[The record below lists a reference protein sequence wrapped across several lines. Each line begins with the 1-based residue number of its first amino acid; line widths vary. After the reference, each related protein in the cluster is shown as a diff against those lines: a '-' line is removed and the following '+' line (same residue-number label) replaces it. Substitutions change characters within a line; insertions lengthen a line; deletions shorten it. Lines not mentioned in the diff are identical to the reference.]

1 MQNRRRR
8 RALSLLTILVAFL
21 AERRR
26 RHQHQMTTL
35 TTFQASGV
43 AVDAFF
49 FSPDQNS
56 SSFTSFTSRKN
67 ATTEEIL
74 AVVTVG
80 WEISDDENP
89 EHRKAIGERKARLL
103 WQIIENYRSACKN
116 NFKRV
121 TVALAAYVED
131 EARLRTFFDEE
142 SSKREDDDKTAS
154 GEFDVVKK
162 IRSVRVNGDWQ
173 IEDERKSGRNRV
185 RMERMERVKEMK
197 SNYGVNDSNDDSNE
211 NTSSTASCEFAVDL
225 ELFGFREIDAKKS
238 YMTPGDL
245 SIRHRDIFLR
255 RLVSDD
261 EIGIDGDKVL
271 FIVQEDDVFIDEKHV
286 SQFLETS
293 KITERLND
301 NENRREGKGNFY
313 HPFFF
318 DYEKDSDG
326 IAYVDWRVNAGVV
339 QKIADWNN
347 QIVFTSSKASGGGRS
362 LMIRGRS
369 RLRDL
374 IFSSRTTTIKS
385 SSGNSNSFQTT
396 VDEMKEWL
404 EPLAAHPGE
413 YNVEIA
419 TNRWIERRVSARG
432 AEIKMLLPLAPKWHV
447 QTFLDDAGIWH
458 ASNTY
463 VNKRKELLLD
473 FIPSSPGVNGDTLE
487 RLKSDELHNIF
498 HSCLTEKENIET
510 EEGEEE
516 GEEEGND
523 REEDKDKRNE
533 CFRCL
538 SIKKTNK
545 VQYRARIFVA
555 GDDDERA
562 EVKEEEEESKK
573 EKKPRRRKRRRVVDV
588 SFSCVEFSSA
598 SSSVGV

>member
-1 MQNRRRR
+1 MRRRR
-8 RALSLLTILVAFL
+8 NVLSLLTFLVAFL

-26 RHQHQMTTL
+26 RRRHQHQRTT

-43 AVDAFF
+43 AVDALFF
-49 FSPDQNS
+49 PPPS
-56 SSFTSFTSRKN
+56 SSSSSSKS

-80 WEISDDENP
+80 WEISDDEA
-89 EHRKAIGERKARLL
+89 EHHGERKARLL

-116 NFKRV
+116 NNNCKRV

-131 EARLRTFFDEE
+131 EARLRTFLEE
-142 SSKREDDDKTAS
+142 SSKRDDDAAS

-162 IRSVRVNGDWQ
+162 FRSVRVNGDWR
-173 IEDERKSGRNRV
+173 IEDERKSRRNRV

-271 FIVQEDDVFIDEKHV
+271 FIVQEDDVFIDAKHV

-301 NENRREGKGNFY
+301 NDNRREGKGNFY

-347 QIVFTSSKASGGGRS
+347 QTVFTSSKASGGGRS

-385 SSGNSNSFQTT
+385 SSDNSNSFQTT

-419 TNRWIERRVSARG
+419 TNRWIQRRVSARG
-432 AEIKMLLPLAPKWHV
+432 AEIKMLLPLAPKWHL

-487 RLKSDELHNIF
+487 RLKSDELHKIF
-498 HSCLTEKENIET
+498 HSCLTEKEDIET

-516 GEEEGND
+516 EEEEEGKD

-538 SIKKTNK
+538 SMKKTNK
-545 VQYRARIFVA
+545 AQYRARIFVA

-562 EVKEEEEESKK
+562 EAKEEKEESKK
-573 EKKPRRRKRRRVVDV
+573 EKKPRRRKRKRVVEV

>member
-8 RALSLLTILVAFL
+8 RVLSLLTILVAFL

-26 RHQHQMTTL
+26 RRHQHQMTIQ

-43 AVDAFF
+43 AVDALF
-49 FSPDQNS
+49 FSPDPSSS
-56 SSFTSFTSRKN
+56 SSFTSKN

-80 WEISDDENP
+80 WEISDDEA
-89 EHRKAIGERKARLL
+89 EHQAGERKARLL
-103 WQIIENYRSACKN
+103 WQIIENYRSACKNNNN

-131 EARLRTFFDEE
+131 EARLRTFLEE
-142 SSKREDDDKTAS
+142 SSKRDDDDAAS

-162 IRSVRVNGDWQ
+162 IRSVRVNGDWR
-173 IEDERKSGRNRV
+173 IEDERKSRRNRV
-185 RMERMERVKEMK
+185 RMERKEMK

-261 EIGIDGDKVL
+261 ETGIDGDKVL

-301 NENRREGKGNFY
+301 NDNRREGKGNFY

-432 AEIKMLLPLAPKWHV
+432 AEVKMLLPLAPKWHL

-545 VQYRARIFVA
+545 AQYRARIFVA
-555 GDDDERA
+555 GDDDDERA